1 SYLSPEKSVDSVD
14 GVVLHRDSK
23 SLGYN
28 PFPVFQFPQAPQKF
42 PTHPALPF
50 KPRQIELRQPQMKFT
65 PGAGTGRVIIPQTD
79 SPFPAPYLQ
88 GRGPGMQTPFSEV
101 PIQCQPRTAFQIN
114 RGTGSIQVATAT
126 TQGRQM
132 SLPAPHMITRGRKRI
147 FSMAGKQTVGG
158 YEGMEDE
165 RLQRRKR
172 LMHRARTVGSSP
184 SQQPTIDAEKLR
196 RCQTP
201 DFSLE
206 DTDKL
211 KPREGKK
218 GLALR
223 KCKTPDTIMMRGGSK
238 RDGGGVGEGGT
249 KRFSESP
256 ETEGSSSLTASP
268 ESKSGGHPE
277 DEREVEGEEEEGGKE
292 ERGFRG
298 AASAAEHMS
307 VAKVLSLDSGRRRL
321 GSWRERLRKDPGSP
335 QEGAS
340 KSAKIPSHITSSTS
354 AYLLSSGIAAGDT
367 SGAEVT
373 STTDENPPYIYFSLY
388 FDIQRR
394 ALMVNLI
401 KVENLPL
408 KPPNQG
414 SCDPFVMLFLLP
426 NKQEVL
432 QSVVKQRTLNP
443 EFQQVFEF
451 GGILANDLKNQVL
464 VFRVFDHDRFSKND
478 LMGTVIMP
486 LKDADLYGV
495 LMRRP
500 VDQRKGLLK
509 QFSAGDLLF
518 SLTYSEERRV
528 INGIILK
535 ATNLRKADI
544 WGLAGIILLCI
555 THLFKTPLHS

>member
-1 SYLSPEKSVDSVD
+1 
-14 GVVLHRDSK
+14 
-23 SLGYN
+23 
-28 PFPVFQFPQAPQKF
+28 
-42 PTHPALPF
+42 
-50 KPRQIELRQPQMKFT
+50 MKFT

-101 PIQCQPRTAFQIN
+101 PIQRQPQAGFHID

-126 TQGRQM
+126 AQRKKRSSRATGKGSRQNSLTNPTTTVTDVDVATTTTGGNGERESESKVTFDNDEEEKLKLRQSQGRQM
-132 SLPAPHMITRGRKRI
+132 SLPAPHMVTRGRKRI
-147 FSMAGKQTVGG
+147 FSIAGKRAVGG
-158 YEGMEDE
+158 FEGIEDE
-165 RLQRRKR
+165 GKRRKHR
-172 LMHRARTVGSSP
+172 LIHRARTVGSSP
-184 SQQPTIDAEKLR
+184 SQQPTIDPGKLR

-201 DFSLE
+201 DFSIE

-211 KPREGKK
+211 KPRVGKK

-268 ESKSGGHPE
+268 GSKSGGHPE
-277 DEREVEGEEEEGGKE
+277 DEREVEGEEQAGEEEEGGKE
-292 ERGFRG
+292 ERDFRG
-298 AASAAEHMS
+298 AASAS
-307 VAKVLSLDSGRRRL
+307 VGKVLSLDGSSRRRW
-321 GSWRERLRKDPGSP
+321 GSWRERSRKDPGSP
-335 QEGAS
+335 QEGPS
-340 KSAKIPSHITSSTS
+340 KSAKIPTHITSSTS
-354 AYLLSSGIAAGDT
+354 AYLLSSAGDT
-367 SGAEVT
+367 SGGAEVA

-401 KVENLPL
+401 KVENLPP

-464 VFRVFDHDRFSKND
+464 VFRVFDHDRC
-478 LMGTVIMP
+478 VCVCVCVR
-486 LKDADLYGV
+486 A
-495 LMRRP
+495 
-500 VDQRKGLLK
+500 
-509 QFSAGDLLF
+509 
-518 SLTYSEERRV
+518 
-528 INGIILK
+528 
-535 ATNLRKADI
+535 
-544 WGLAGIILLCI
+544 
-555 THLFKTPLHS
+555 